1 MMEVMYTVLAVE
13 FKPNFVSF
21 ITPTN
26 AVGVSVHILLLVAVF
41 RLSRWFCIPWLI
53 YIMLIVVGLSLAAVL
68 SVVIP
73 VGTSPK
79 EPNWL
84 LVTLV
89 PVGLLGLA
97 GLYLYFWIVVLEL
110 FIKMGPLYYVDGNMY
125 GSQVNSSI
133 PPPPVPMH
141 AVPMIYGGQ
150 GTFFQGGALTN
161 DISSSMNMGPQSM
174 IYQPTQPIIY
184 TQPQPH
190 SFIQT
195 SHQQQIYF
203 QQMHQQQQLQQQ
215 QEQKASQ
222 FL

>member
-1 MMEVMYTVLAVE
+1 MKQFYLYIYIYIYNIE
-13 FKPNFVSF
+13 FVFNF
-21 ITPTN
+21 
-26 AVGVSVHILLLVAVF
+26 
-41 RLSRWFCIPWLI
+41 RWFCIPWLI

-73 VGTSPK
+73 VGTSSK

-84 LVTLV
+84 LVTLI

-110 FIKMGPLYYVDGNMY
+110 FIKMGPLYYVDGNLY
-125 GSQVNSSI
+125 GPQATSI
-133 PPPPVPMH
+133 APPPVPMH

-150 GTFFQGGALTN
+150 STFFQGISSTN
-161 DISSSMNMGPQSM
+161 DLASNSNMGPQSM

-190 SFIQT
+190 SYIQT
-195 SHQQQIYF
+195 SQQQQMYFQQIHQQQI
-203 QQMHQQQQLQQQ
+203 QQQQQQQ
-215 QEQKASQ
+215 QKSQ
-222 FL
+222 LSMQ

>member
-1 MMEVMYTVLAVE
+1 MEIVYTILAVQ
-13 FKPNFVSF
+13 FKPTFVSF

-41 RLSRWFCIPWLI
+41 RVSRWFCIPWLI

-73 VGTSPK
+73 VGTSSK

-84 LVTLV
+84 LVTLI

-110 FIKMGPLYYVDGNMY
+110 FIKMGPLYYVDGNLY
-125 GSQVNSSI
+125 GTQPNNL

-141 AVPMIYGGQ
+141 AVPMIYGSQ
-150 GTFFQGGALTN
+150 GAYIQNNATN
-161 DISSSMNMGPQSM
+161 GISTSSNMGPQSM

-190 SFIQT
+190 SYIQT
-195 SHQQQIYF
+195 SQQQQMYFQQIHQQQI
-203 QQMHQQQQLQQQ
+203 QQQQQQQ
-215 QEQKASQ
+215 QKSQ
-222 FL
+222 LSMQ